1 MRHPLSFTLRTMSG
15 SVNRRVLDEAADE
28 LDRLNN
34 LMIAMTA
41 QASNNY
47 SEHKRQLAELEE
59 RIRELEHA
67 VGTTTRSDR

>member
-1 MRHPLSFTLRTMSG
+1 MRHHMSFALRTMSG
-15 SVNRRVLDEAADE
+15 AVNRKVLEEAADE

-34 LMIAMTA
+34 LIIAMTT

-47 SEHKRQLAELEE
+47 SEHKQQLAALET

-67 VGTTTRSDR
+67 VGTTARSDR